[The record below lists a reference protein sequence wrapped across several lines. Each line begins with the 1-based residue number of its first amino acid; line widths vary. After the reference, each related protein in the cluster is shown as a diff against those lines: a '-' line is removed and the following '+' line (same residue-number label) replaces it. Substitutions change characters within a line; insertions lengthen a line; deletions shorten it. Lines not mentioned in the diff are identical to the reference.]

1 MKTAGHSEVA
11 AAPKNTETGTS
22 TPSNAANQQD
32 PTTWFA
38 KTVMGMDGM
47 EDTLKLKAQNIAKG
61 LGMDMNKLLKELW
74 KEKVQHLLR
83 VQPKLLLLVLLLHT
97 NVASPLAQL
106 LRIRSHSLL
115 PSMASRPS

>member
-1 MKTAGHSEVA
+1 MKTAGHSEIA
-11 AAPKNTETGTS
+11 AAPKNTETRTS

-74 KEKVQHLLR
+74 VKIRAFYEIISKEK
-83 VQPKLLLLVLLLHT
+83 
-97 NVASPLAQL
+97 
-106 LRIRSHSLL
+106 I
-115 PSMASRPS
+115 